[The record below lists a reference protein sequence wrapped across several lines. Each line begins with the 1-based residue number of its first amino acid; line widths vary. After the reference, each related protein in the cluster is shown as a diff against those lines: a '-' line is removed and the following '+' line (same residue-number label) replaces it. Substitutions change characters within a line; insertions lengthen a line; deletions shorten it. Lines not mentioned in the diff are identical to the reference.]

1 MDQRG
6 YSNCGWC
13 GEFLEILAP
22 MPIDVTN
29 DNFDLCNDC
38 GQYPKRG
45 EMLREHQKELKMRK
59 REDIWENIRLG
70 TFSIALLLGL
80 YMVVII
86 FLAGLD
92 NLESAF

>member
-1 MDQRG
+1 MDQKG

-13 GEFLEILAP
+13 GEFLAILSP

-38 GQYPKRG
+38 GQYPKKR
-45 EMLREHQKELKMRK
+45 EMLREYQKELKMRN
-59 REDIWENIRLG
+59 IWESIRLG

-80 YMVVII
+80 YMLVLI
-86 FLAGLD
+86 FLVGLD
-92 NLESAF
+92 NLQL